1 VYDGRDLT
9 ELEGISP
16 HMWTDE
22 ELAFFHHGM
31 QQLSAYLNIQ
41 GNSRHKQIL
50 KEIERRGGLQKV
62 DQTFS

>member
-1 VYDGRDLT
+1 MYDGRDLT

-16 HMWTDE
+16 QMWTDE

-50 KEIERRGGLQKV
+50 KEIERRGGWQKV
-62 DQTFS
+62 DQSFS